1 MPFDTTYTL
10 IFDTTGDESVLLTI
24 PGGKDTDI
32 YITQDELPRLMN
44 RYPQF
49 SEQLFKYHQS
59 YSKPESE
66 KSNKENTN
74 FVNFLQL
81 IFLVAIARLVI
92 GITRNLAGWKKAFEK
107 NLAAK
112 IFLLVILT
120 FFGITA
126 TFSSLPEFGWLLLL
140 FNTLVVFEFK
150 HEMLFAS
157 RDANSADEP
166 ATTENSID
174 TVKSPL
180 LRYDGADLNFTD
192 VEIVHALNKRFPYYI
207 AISTTD
213 KERFL
218 HRVKNF
224 IADKIFYIHDESG
237 FKEMPI
243 LISAAAIQ
251 LTFGFKKY
259 LLPYFKNIHVFP
271 EEFFRSNNMGVCFL
285 EGNVSGNNINLS
297 WKHFL
302 RGYEKNTDGQNV
314 GLHELA
320 HALYYQAFVV
330 GENVDD
336 NFRDSYDEFIDHGN
350 KVYHT
355 EKMVAGGIYSE
366 YAVKN
371 FQEFWAES
379 AEIYFER
386 PAMLKEL
393 HPSLYETMK
402 TLLNQDLLNENNLP
416 VR

>member
-10 IFDTTGDESVLLTI
+10 IFDTTSDESVLITI
-24 PGGKDTDI
+24 PRGKDTNI
-32 YITQDELPRLMN
+32 YITQNELPEFLI
-44 RYPQF
+44 RYPRL
-49 SEQLFKYHQS
+49 SESLFKYQQA
-59 YSKPESE
+59 YIKPEPE
-66 KSNKENTN
+66 KNNKGNEN
-74 FVNFLQL
+74 FVNLLEIILL
-81 IFLVAIARLVI
+81 IIVTRLVI
-92 GITRNLAGWKKAFEK
+92 SVARDLNGWKKAFEK
-107 NLAAK
+107 DLASK
-112 IFLLVILT
+112 IFLLAILS

-126 TFSSLPEFGWLLLL
+126 TFSGLPEFGWLLLL
-140 FNTLVVFEFK
+140 FTTLVVFEFK
-150 HEMLFAS
+150 HEIFFA
-157 RDANSADEP
+157 RGDTNNADEP
-166 ATTENSID
+166 ATTENSISEE
-174 TVKSPL
+174 KEPL
-180 LRYDGADLNFTD
+180 LRYNGAELTFTD
-192 VEIVHALNKRFPYYI
+192 VEIEHALNKRFPYYI
-207 AISTTD
+207 AISAAD

-224 IADKIFYIHDESG
+224 IAYKIFYIHDESG

-251 LTFGFKKY
+251 LTFGLEKY

-302 RGYEKNTDGQNV
+302 RGYEKKTDGQNV

-320 HALYYQAFVV
+320 HALYYQTFVV

-336 NFRDSYDEFIDHGN
+336 NFRSSYDEFIDHGN

-355 EKMVAGGIYSE
+355 EKTVAGGLYSE

-393 HPSLYETMK
+393 YPSLYETMK
-402 TLLNQDLLNENNLP
+402 TLLNQDLLNDNNLP

>member
-1 MPFDTTYTL
+1 MPFDTTYNL
-10 IFDTTGDESVLLTI
+10 VFDSTSDESVLLTI
-24 PGGKDTDI
+24 PGGKDTNI
-32 YITQDELPRLMN
+32 YITQTELPELMN

-49 SEQLFKYHQS
+49 SEQLFKYQQS
-59 YSKPESE
+59 YTIPESE
-66 KSNKENTN
+66 KNNKGNTN

-81 IFLVAIARLVI
+81 IFLVAIVRLVI

-150 HEMLFAS
+150 HEILFAS
-157 RDANSADEP
+157 GDANSADEP

-192 VEIVHALNKRFPYYI
+192 VEIEHALNKRFPYYVALSI
-207 AISTTD
+207 TD
-213 KERFL
+213 KERFI

-224 IADKIFYIHDESG
+224 IADKTFYIHDKSG
-237 FKEMPI
+237 YKEMPI

-251 LTFGFKKY
+251 LTFGLKKY
-259 LLPYFKNIHVFP
+259 LLPYFKNVHIFP
-271 EEFFRSNNMGVCFL
+271 EEFFRSNDMGVCFL

-302 RGYEKNTDGQNV
+302 SGYSQGTDGQNV

-320 HALYYQAFVV
+320 HALYYQTFVI
-330 GENVDD
+330 GQNI
-336 NFRDSYDEFIDHGN
+336 DEDFKNCYNSFIIHGN
-350 KVYHT
+350 KVYDT
-355 EKMVAGGIYSE
+355 EKTVAGGLYSD

-379 AEIYFER
+379 AEIFFER
-386 PAMLKEL
+386 PVQLKETY
-393 HPSLYETMK
+393 PFLYETMK
-402 TLLNQDLLNENNLP
+402 TLLNQDLTTQP
-416 VR
+416 V

>member
-1 MPFDTTYTL
+1 MPFDTTYNFVNSDKKT
-10 IFDTTGDESVLLTI
+10 SVTVTV
-24 PGGKDTDI
+24 PAGGKDTVI
-32 YITQDELPRLMN
+32 NLPA
-44 RYPQF
+44 
-49 SEQLFKYHQS
+49 EQLASHGIKYPELTEQS
-59 YSKPESE
+59 NQPIYLQNQPEPKDDSVGFIIAVIMVVGIAYAIKKYFPGLIKSKDLR
-66 KSNKENTN
+66 N
-74 FVNFLQL
+74 FNVSRIVLIILAPINVLFFLFGSYAFGFMTLTIILLGL
-81 IFLVAIARLVI
+81 I
-92 GITRNLAGWKKAFEK
+92 
-107 NLAAK
+107 
-112 IFLLVILT
+112 
-120 FFGITA
+120 
-126 TFSSLPEFGWLLLL
+126 
-140 FNTLVVFEFK
+140 EFK
-150 HEMLFAS
+150 NEIFYPA
-157 RDANSADEP
+157 RVINTADEY
-166 ATTENSID
+166 ALAESNFEAE
-174 TVKSPL
+174 KEPL
-180 LRYDGADLNFTD
+180 LRYKGADLNFTD
-192 VEIVHALNKRFPYYI
+192 AEIESALNKRFPYYI
-207 AISTTD
+207 AMNAAD

-218 HRVKNF
+218 HRIKNF

-302 RGYEKNTDGQNV
+302 RGYEQTTDGQNV

-320 HALYYQAFVV
+320 HALYYQTFVI
-330 GENVDD
+330 GQNVDE
-336 NFRDSYDEFIDHGN
+336 NFRDSYNLFIDHGN

-355 EKMVAGGIYSE
+355 EKTEAGGLYSD

-393 HPSLYETMK
+393 YPSLYETMK

>member
-1 MPFDTTYTL
+1 MPFDTTYNL
-10 IFDTTGDESVLLTI
+10 ILDTTSYESVLFTT
-24 PGGKDTDI
+24 PGGKDTNI
-32 YITQDELPRLMN
+32 YITQDELPEFLI
-44 RYPQF
+44 RYPQL
-49 SEQLFKYHQS
+49 SESLFKYQQS
-59 YSKPESE
+59 YIKPEPE
-66 KSNKENTN
+66 KNSKANEN
-74 FVNFLQL
+74 FVNLL
-81 IFLVAIARLVI
+81 EIILLVVLVRLSISVARDL
-92 GITRNLAGWKKAFEK
+92 TGWKKAFEK
-107 NLAAK
+107 DLAPK
-112 IFLLVILT
+112 IFLLAILS

-126 TFSSLPEFGWLLLL
+126 TFSGLPEFGWLLLL
-140 FNTLVVFEFK
+140 FTALVVFEFK
-150 HEMLFAS
+150 HEIIFARGDS
-157 RDANSADEP
+157 NDTDETDITGDSAAAEKD
-166 ATTENSID
+166 
-174 TVKSPL
+174 PL
-180 LRYDGADLNFTD
+180 LRYNGAKLNFTD
-192 VEIVHALNKRFPYYI
+192 VEIEHALNKRFPFYVSI
-207 AISTTD
+207 NNAD

-218 HRVKNF
+218 HRIKNF

-251 LTFGFKKY
+251 LTFGLKKY

-320 HALYYQAFVV
+320 HALYYQTFVV

-336 NFRDSYDEFIDHGN
+336 NFRNSYDEFIDYGN

-355 EKMVAGGIYSE
+355 EKTVAGGLYSE

-393 HPSLYETMK
+393 YPSLYETMK
-402 TLLNQDLLNENNLP
+402 TLLNQDLLNEHNLP
-416 VR
+416 IR

>member
-1 MPFDTTYTL
+1 MPFDTTYNFVSADKKT
-10 IFDTTGDESVLLTI
+10 SVTVI
-24 PGGKDTDI
+24 VPAGGKDTTIDL
-32 YITQDELPRLMN
+32 TTDQ
-44 RYPQF
+44 
-49 SEQLFKYHQS
+49 
-59 YSKPESE
+59 
-66 KSNKENTN
+66 
-74 FVNFLQL
+74 
-81 IFLVAIARLVI
+81 
-92 GITRNLAGWKKAFEK
+92 LAGDGINYPELTEQSNQPVYLQPPAEPKDESLQFIIAVILVVGIVFAIKKFSPGLIKLK
-107 NLAAK
+107 NLRNFNVSKIIIRIVAA
-112 IFLLVILT
+112 ISV
-120 FFGITA
+120 
-126 TFSSLPEFGWLLLL
+126 LL
-140 FNTLVVFEFK
+140 FLSGSYAFGFMALTITMLGLIEFK
-150 HEMLFAS
+150 NEIFYPN
-157 RDANSADEP
+157 RVV
-166 ATTENSID
+166 D
-174 TVKSPL
+174 TVDESLLEQDNIDAPKKLL
-180 LRYDGADLNFTD
+180 LRYEGVKLNFTNA
-192 VEIVHALNKRFPYYI
+192 EIDNALNKRFPYYV
-207 AISTTD
+207 AISAAN

-218 HRVKNF
+218 HRIKNF

-251 LTFGFKKY
+251 LTFGLKKY

-271 EEFFRSNNMGVCFL
+271 EEFFRSNDMGVCFL

-320 HALYYQAFVV
+320 HALYYQTFVV

-336 NFRDSYDEFIDHGN
+336 NFRNSYDEFIDLGN

-355 EKMVAGGIYSE
+355 EKTVAGGLYSE

-393 HPSLYETMK
+393 YPSLYQTMK